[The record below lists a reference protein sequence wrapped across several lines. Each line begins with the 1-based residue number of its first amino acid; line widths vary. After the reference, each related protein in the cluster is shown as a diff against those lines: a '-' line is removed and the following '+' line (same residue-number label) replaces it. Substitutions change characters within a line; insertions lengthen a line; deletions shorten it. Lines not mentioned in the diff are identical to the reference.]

1 MTEQGTAPAPG
12 QVEFRQGGKLGW
24 VWADSVSM
32 TWRNLVSYMRNPEGM
47 FFSSVQPI
55 MFVVLFRYVFGG
67 AVNTGSLPYVDFLMP
82 GIFVQ
87 TVGFG
92 VIGTAIGLAED
103 RQKGAIER
111 FRSLPM
117 AAAAVLA
124 GRTAADTVR
133 NVFVIILL
141 TVVGYA
147 VGFRIHTNPLAF
159 LGGCLLLLLFGH
171 ALQWGAAILGLGAP
185 DSETAQLMIF
195 PVLFP
200 FTFASS
206 AFVPVQSMPGWLQAF
221 AHNQPITAIVDAS
234 RALMVGGPTTEP
246 LLKALA
252 WCVGLLVVLVPLAV
266 RKYARMT

>member
-1 MTEQGTAPAPG
+1 MTIQAVDSGRVT
-12 QVEFRQGGKLGW
+12 VELQHRSKLGW
-24 VWADSVSM
+24 IWADSVTM
-32 TWRNLVSYMRNPEGM
+32 TWRNLISYMRNPEGL

-67 AVNTGSLPYVDFLMP
+67 AVNTGALPYVDYLMP

-133 NVFVIILL
+133 NLFVIFLL

-147 VGFRIHTNPLAF
+147 DGFRIHTTPLVF
-159 LGGCLLLLLFGH
+159 LRGCLPLL
-171 ALQWGAAILGLGAP
+171 
-185 DSETAQLMIF
+185 S
-195 PVLFP
+195 V
-200 FTFASS
+200 
-206 AFVPVQSMPGWLQAF
+206 
-221 AHNQPITAIVDAS
+221 VDA
-234 RALMVGGPTTEP
+234 REWGG
-246 LLKALA
+246 
-252 WCVGLLVVLVPLAV
+252 
-266 RKYARMT
+266 